1 MARNGRRLEG
11 KAVIVTGG
19 TRGVG
24 HALVRKLAQE
34 GADVA
39 FSYIKSETA
48 AQELISA
55 LSGQGGRV
63 IGQRADVRDRGEI
76 DALVASAVS
85 EFGHIDV
92 LVNNAHLAYDGKW
105 FEDAEWDDFQIELDT
120 LVKGPFNTIQ
130 AVLPHMK
137 AQGSGSIVNV
147 GSTMALSVR
156 PRHSFY
162 IAAKNALWGLT
173 LSLALEFGPHGIRVN
188 MVTPGPLDTDHN
200 AAYTPEMM
208 KRLGEDTPLRGRI
221 GTPEEVA
228 DAVVLMALDESRLVT
243 GANVLASGGLSI
255 A

>member
-1 MARNGRRLEG
+1 MARNGSQLEG

-19 TRGVG
+19 ARGVG
-24 HALVRKLAQE
+24 HAMVRKFASE
-34 GADVA
+34 GADVV
-39 FSYIKSETA
+39 FSYLKSEIA
-48 AQELISA
+48 AQELVA
-55 LSGQGGRV
+55 AVVAEGGRA
-63 IGQRADVRDRGEI
+63 IGQRADVRDRGEVE
-76 DALVASAVS
+76 ALVAAAVS

-92 LVNNAHLAYDGKW
+92 LVNNAHMAYQGKW

-156 PRHSFY
+156 PQHSFY

-200 AAYTPEMM
+200 ATYTPEMM
-208 KRLGEDTPLRGRI
+208 KRLDEGTPLRGRI

-228 DAVVLMALDESRLVT
+228 DAVAMMAFNESRLVT